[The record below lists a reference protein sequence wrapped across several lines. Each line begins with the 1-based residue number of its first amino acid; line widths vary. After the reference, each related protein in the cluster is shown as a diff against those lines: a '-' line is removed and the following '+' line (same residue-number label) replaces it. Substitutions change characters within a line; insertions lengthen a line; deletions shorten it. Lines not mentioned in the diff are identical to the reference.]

1 MTKEIIRPKGI
12 YDPSFRAYSHGVKA
26 SNFVFV
32 AGQMANETVGG
43 KRRLVGGDIT
53 VQAKQVFKNI
63 ELILKE
69 SGATLDQVV
78 TMSVYLKDINDLEK
92 FGEVRKD
99 VFKKDFPAST
109 SVQVSDFAIEGAL
122 VEVNVTAVID

>member
-1 MTKEIIRPKGI
+1 MTKEIIQPKEM
-12 YDPSFRAYSHGVKA
+12 YDPSFRAYSHGVKVGK
-26 SNFVFV
+26 FVFV

-43 KRRLVGGDIT
+43 KRRLVEGDIT
-53 VQAKQVFKNI
+53 VQATQVFKNI
-63 ELILKE
+63 EIILKE

-78 TMSVYLKDINDLEK
+78 TMSVYLKDIKDLDK

-99 VFKKDFPAST
+99 VFKKNFPTST

-122 VEVNVTAVID
+122 VEVNVTAVLD